1 MKNKNKILTMATVIL
16 IAVASFIG
24 IYVEYTETGKIDKDK
39 VNEAVDTIV
48 DAINTYEM
56 TDEQVEALPTTEV
69 VEQTE
74 EQENAVEQTVE
85 NEGFE
90 LQGQI
95 AYEGAKAETWDVEL
109 GDYKG
114 LTYYSQLDSRWANK
128 SYTSC
133 NNSSQTIGSSG
144 CAPTCASMIVTATKG
159 AITPDTMC
167 NLFVKYG
174 YRSSNNGTYL
184 SAFRAVADEFDIGYE
199 ETYNLDRAVELLRNN
214 HYVAVSC
221 ANGLFTTGGHLIL
234 IVGVDGDT
242 LKIYDPYLYSG
253 KFETSTRRGKVSVD
267 GNTVYCSIDNFRKY
281 ANYTRF
287 FAYAHDENVPTNNT
301 KPVTT
306 NTYTRYVSANGG
318 LNVRYSP
325 NGKKVGA
332 IANGT
337 QVTIYS
343 TSGNW
348 SEIGTNRWICSNYL
362 TSYMPSKKK
371 STTTKSSSKYT
382 TGKYKVTS
390 NLNVRTGPGTKYA
403 RKNYKQLT
411 SNARYQN
418 KKLGNQYANGLKHG
432 VVTTVTKIKN
442 GFGLTPSGWI
452 CLKYCTKI

>member
-1 MKNKNKILTMATVIL
+1 MKKRILT
-16 IAVASFIG
+16 IAVAVLTATAILFG
-24 IYVEYTETGKIDKDK
+24 VYVNYTETGKIDKDK

-56 TDEQVEALPTTEV
+56 TNEQVEALPTTEV

-90 LQGQI
+90 LQGEI
-95 AYEGAKAETWDVEL
+95 AYEGAKAETWNVEL

-114 LTYYSQLDSRWANK
+114 LTYYSQLDSRWA
-128 SYTSC
+128 SHPYTSI
-133 NNSSQTIGSSG
+133 NKASQTIGSSG

-174 YRSSNNGTYL
+174 YRSANNGTYL
-184 SAFRAVADEFDIGYE
+184 SAFRAVADEFNIGYE

-214 HYVAVSC
+214 HYVAASC
-221 ANGLFTTGGHLIL
+221 GNGLFTTGGHLIL
-234 IVGVDGDT
+234 IVGIDGDT

-253 KFETSTRRGKVSVD
+253 KFETSTRRGKVTVS

-306 NTYTRYVSANGG
+306 NTYTRYVKANSG

-343 TSGNW
+343 TNSNW

-362 TSYMPSKKK
+362 TSYIPSNKK
-371 STTTKSSSKYT
+371 STTTKSSSKYA
-382 TGKYKVTS
+382 TGKYKVNTS
-390 NLNVRTGPGTKYA
+390 LLNVRSGPGTNYRAKT
-403 RKNYKQLT
+403 YKQLT

-418 KKLGNQYANGLKHG
+418 KKLGNKHANGLKRG
-432 VVTTVTKIKN
+432 VVTTVTQIKN
-442 GFGLTPSGWI
+442 GFGKTPSGWI
-452 CLKYCTKI
+452 SLKYCTKI